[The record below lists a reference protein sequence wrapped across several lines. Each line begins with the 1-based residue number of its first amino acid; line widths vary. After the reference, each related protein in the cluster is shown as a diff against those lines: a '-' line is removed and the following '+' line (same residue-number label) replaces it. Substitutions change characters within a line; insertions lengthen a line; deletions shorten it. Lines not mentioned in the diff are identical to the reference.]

1 MKYYDIFLFQLWCT
15 YATESTATESTSTAT
30 ESIKWH
36 IFIYLFFFLLM
47 FINLFIYYRIQI
59 IYVCIS
65 LQVTVYYIYIYVCM
79 QDVVLI
85 FKYFYYSNCIYK
97 TYYFPLLCTCLYGY
111 IYLRMEILRRCHSFF
126 LLLLVVAVHCTIIT

>member
-1 MKYYDIFLFQLWCT
+1 
-15 YATESTATESTSTAT
+15 
-30 ESIKWH
+30 
-36 IFIYLFFFLLM
+36 M

-65 LQVTVYYIYIYVCM
+65 LQVTVYYIYVCM

-111 IYLRMEILRRCHSFF
+111 IYLRMEILRRCHSF
-126 LLLLVVAVHCTIIT
+126 LLLLHKKKIFFITTVKYEAYTVHPIIKYNNTIYYADSCKSNYV